1 VQVSSALAGA
11 FKGGEREQLRSQV
24 FRPSHAL
31 PDYTIEEAGEYELNV
46 MQTIEDA
53 NKAAIAESGIKP
65 KDPDESDDE
74 EAEMKA
80 RNWDDWKDENPR
92 GQGNRTLKPLR

>member
-1 VQVSSALAGA
+1 MQVSASLTGA
-11 FKGGEREQLRSQV
+11 FKGGEREQLRAEV

-31 PDYTIEEAGEYELNV
+31 PEYTIEEAGEYELNV

-53 NKAAIAESGIKP
+53 NKAALAASGVEP
-65 KDPDESDDE
+65 KDADASDDE

-80 RNWDDWKDENPR
+80 RNWEDWKDENPR